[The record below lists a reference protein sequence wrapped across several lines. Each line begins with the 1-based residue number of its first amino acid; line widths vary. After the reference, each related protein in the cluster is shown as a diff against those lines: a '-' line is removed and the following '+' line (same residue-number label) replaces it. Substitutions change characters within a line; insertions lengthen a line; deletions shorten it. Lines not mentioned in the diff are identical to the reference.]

1 MATPKDPYRVDI
13 PGVPPAA
20 PAPRVPLNSTTSP
33 ANFQTPRTRPGTV
46 RPEIPLYPGGDASKP
61 AASVVPRPERA
72 VGMQRAIEANNER
85 IATQGVAMR
94 AAAEAKNAPP
104 RPVVPTA
111 TGVGNGD
118 TGRPAAVEA
127 AVARAAS
134 APKPAAPTP
143 PAPRAPAP
151 TDADYDPFAGYSDAD
166 IRAGKVDVTEANTG
180 YFIGS
185 DGRVKRIN
193 SSYANDPKNQVPSM
207 SRRGLTPEELSAVG
221 FGNKDEG
228 NVSLAMASGTNPLD
242 ETYGRSPTAPAG
254 ASNGA
259 QLLDTVRGALGPTP
273 NAGLKVGETNP
284 RTGQRVM
291 STAEQAEAYFS
302 GRTTPTGAPTLTGS
316 TTPTG
321 TPTLTN
327 GTGMSRRSALDE
339 FNAIRE
345 GIAMPGRYD
354 PSGAASRARRAAG
367 DVVRGGTDANQ
378 VIQMAA
384 NIASDPRLK
393 GFPGAR
399 NAIIAGIVGQLD
411 AGNSAALEGLRQQG
425 QAGIS
430 AQDFDQAGVL
440 QETGRRG
447 QTLRDQFLA
456 ENAERLAALNN
467 DAAMERTIMQ
477 GALSLAGRDGNGR
490 GAGSKA
496 DNTVIDRYAEQA
508 AEQNPDDPLQAA
520 ADTITNTRRAG
531 VDPVGT
537 YSGNES
543 LGVIRDALS
552 GALNNGMPRGAEA
565 YLLGLDGQER
575 ATIPDDYDFSN
586 ARIVPDG
593 EASNLLNFTN
603 FFTPK
608 EWESYVLELEEGNPN
623 SRRAFSPLMG
633 APDRLQTSAALRAT
647 RRRPEEE

>member
-13 PGVPPAA
+13 PGVTPAA
-20 PAPRVPLNSTTSP
+20 PAPRVPLNSPTSP
-33 ANFQTPRTRPGTV
+33 ANFQTPRTRPGNV

-61 AASVVPRPERA
+61 ATSVVPRPERA

-85 IATQGVAMR
+85 IATQGAAMR
-94 AAAEAKNAPP
+94 AAAEAKNAPPAAP

-118 TGRPAAVEA
+118 IGRPAALDA

-143 PAPRAPAP
+143 PPPRVPAS
-151 TDADYDPFAGYSDAD
+151 TDADYDPFAGYTDAEL
-166 IRAGKVDVTEANTG
+166 RTGKVDATESGTG
-180 YFIGS
+180 YFVGS

-207 SRRGLTPEELSAVG
+207 SRRALTPEELTVMG
-221 FGNKDEG
+221 FGNQDAG
-228 NVSLAMASGTNPLD
+228 NVSRAMAPGTNPLD
-242 ETYGRSPTAPAG
+242 ETYGRRAG
-254 ASNGA
+254 APVAAPIGGTDPQAARINSILADPERQARINAVTA
-259 QLLDTVRGALGPTP
+259 QGRAQ
-273 NAGLKVGETNP
+273 NA
-284 RTGQRVM
+284 
-291 STAEQAEAYFS
+291 AAS

-345 GIAMPGRYD
+345 GLGAPGRYD
-354 PSGAASRARRAAG
+354 PSGATSRARRAAG
-367 DVVRGGTDANQ
+367 DVVRGNTDANQ

-399 NAIIAGIVGQLD
+399 AAIIQGIVGQLD
-411 AGNSAALEGLRQQG
+411 AGNSATLEGLRQQG

-456 ENAERLAALNN
+456 ENEERLQGLNN

-490 GAGSKA
+490 GDGIGSRVDK
-496 DNTVIDRYAEQA
+496 TYDRYLDEDLA
-508 AEQNPDDPLQAA
+508 PGLAA
-520 ADTITNTRRAG
+520 ARAFNEGVAGGVPADITAPGQFGRREINQVLADANNSDLWFWNADDMRTRPADGSIDSGQYSVRTPSWVDRAFAVDTWGEDARTITSPTGVEQVIGADQLPEGWTFADLEAGLTSEQLIKRREEARRAQR
-531 VDPVGT
+531 T
-537 YSGNES
+537 GN
-543 LGVIRDALS
+543 RD
-552 GALNNGMPRGAEA
+552 
-565 YLLGLDGQER
+565 
-575 ATIPDDYDFSN
+575 
-586 ARIVPDG
+586 
-593 EASNLLNFTN
+593 
-603 FFTPK
+603 
-608 EWESYVLELEEGNPN
+608 
-623 SRRAFSPLMG
+623 
-633 APDRLQTSAALRAT
+633 
-647 RRRPEEE
+647 